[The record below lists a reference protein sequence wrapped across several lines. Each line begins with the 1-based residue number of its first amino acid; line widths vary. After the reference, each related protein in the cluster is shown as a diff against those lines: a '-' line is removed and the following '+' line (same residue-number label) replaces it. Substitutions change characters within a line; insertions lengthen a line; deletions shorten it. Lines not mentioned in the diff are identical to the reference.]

1 MIAALAILAHADA
14 KERLQA
20 ARRSMRAEIMKHL
33 YSGKVR
39 DIYDA
44 GDGLL
49 LFVASDRL
57 SVFDVVLGE
66 TVPDKGRVLTA
77 MSSFWFDELSGVLAN
92 HVVDA
97 ELPDIPDEWVGRVTL
112 ARRAEMLKIECI
124 VRGYLT
130 GSAWKEYQTTGT
142 MNGVPLPPGMQ
153 ESQQLPQ
160 PVFTPSTKADIG
172 DHDVNITYED
182 SCVIVSKEVAEQ
194 AREASLEL
202 YRMGAERALLNGIV
216 IADTKFELGFID
228 GELRVCDEMLTQ
240 DSSRFWP
247 EDAVT
252 LGSTPPSF
260 DKQPVRDYAESLG
273 WDKTPPAPPMP
284 DHVIAATRSRYIDAY
299 ERISGLSFADWP
311 GGG

>member
-1 MIAALAILAHADA
+1 MTPPTN
-14 KERLQA
+14 
-20 ARRSMRAEIMKHL
+20 RSPSSDDNRKHL

-39 DIYDA
+39 DIYDG

-57 SVFDVVLGE
+57 ERVRRRARRDGAGQGPRADRDVDLLVRRAQWRAPE
-66 TVPDKGRVLTA
+66 PRVAT
-77 MSSFWFDELSGVLAN
+77 DV
-92 HVVDA
+92 
-97 ELPDIPDEWVGRVTL
+97 PDIPDEWVGRVTL
-112 ARRAEMLKIECI
+112 AREAEMLKIECI
-124 VRGYLT
+124 VRGYLS
-130 GSAWKEYQTTGT
+130 GSAWKEYQASGT

-153 ESQQLPQ
+153 ECQQLPQ

-182 SCVIVSKEVAEQ
+182 SCVIVGKEVAEQ

-228 GELRVCDEMLTQ
+228 GELAVCDEILTQ

-247 EDAVT
+247 ADQVT
-252 LGSTPPSF
+252 LGATPPSF

-273 WDKTPPAPPMP
+273 WNKTPPAAADARRGHRRHPHPLHRGLRA
-284 DHVIAATRSRYIDAY
+284 DHRPLIF
-299 ERISGLSFADWP
+299 GLAW
-311 GGG
+311 

>member
-1 MIAALAILAHADA
+1 MS
-14 KERLQA
+14 E
-20 ARRSMRAEIMKHL
+20 MKHL

-66 TVPDKGRVLTA
+66 PVPDKGRILTA
-77 MSSFWFDELSGVLAN
+77 TSTFWFEELEGVLPN
-92 HVVDA
+92 HVVTVDV
-97 ELPDIPDEWVGRVTL
+97 PDIPDEWVGRATL
-112 ARRAEMLKIECI
+112 ARRADMLKIECV
-124 VRGYLT
+124 VRGYLS
-130 GSAWKEYQTTGT
+130 GSAWKEYRERGT
-142 MNGVPLPPGMQ
+142 VNGMPMPAGLQ
-153 ESQQLPQ
+153 ESEKLPE
-160 PVFTPSTKADIG
+160 PIFTPATKAAAGEHDI
-172 DHDVNITYED
+172 NITYEEA
-182 SCVIVSKEVAEQ
+182 CGIVGKEVADL

-228 GELRVCDEMLTQ
+228 GQLCVCDELLTQ

-247 EDAVT
+247 ADEVT
-252 LGSTPPSF
+252 VGRTPPSF

-284 DHVIAATRSRYIDAY
+284 DEVIEATRRRYIEAY
-299 ERISGLSFADWP
+299 ERISDQSFADWP
-311 GGG
+311 GGD

>member
-1 MIAALAILAHADA
+1 MPAL
-14 KERLQA
+14 R
-20 ARRSMRAEIMKHL
+20 HL

-66 TVPDKGRVLTA
+66 TVPDKGRALTA
-77 MSSFWFDELSGVLAN
+77 LSTFWFGELADVLPN
-92 HVVDA
+92 HVVA
-97 ELPDIPDEWVGRVTL
+97 TDIPDLPDDWVGRATL
-112 ARRAEMLKIECI
+112 ARRAEMLPIECV
-124 VRGYLT
+124 VRGYLS
-130 GSAWKEYQTTGT
+130 GSAWKEYEERGT
-142 MNGVPLPPGMQ
+142 INGLPMPRGMQ
-153 ESQQLPQ
+153 ESERLPS
-160 PVFTPSTKADIG
+160 PIFTPSTKAALG
-172 DHDVNITYED
+172 EHDVNITYED
-182 SCVIVSKEVAEQ
+182 SCAIVGKEVAEL

-216 IADTKFELGFID
+216 IADTKFELGFIE
-228 GELRVCDEMLTQ
+228 GRLCVCDEILTQ

-247 EDAVT
+247 ADRVT

-273 WDKTPPAPPMP
+273 WDKAPPAPPMP
-284 DHVIAATRSRYIDAY
+284 AEVIRATRTRYIEAY
-299 ERISGLSFADWP
+299 ERITGLSFADWP
-311 GGG
+311 GGDRPLAPGVGE

>member
-1 MIAALAILAHADA
+1 MTD
-14 KERLQA
+14 R
-20 ARRSMRAEIMKHL
+20 KHL

-39 DIYDA
+39 DIYDG

-77 MSSFWFDELSGVLAN
+77 MSTFWFDELSGVLPN
-92 HVVDA
+92 HVVATDV
-97 ELPDIPDEWVGRVTL
+97 PDIPDEWVGRTTL
-112 ARRAEMLKIECI
+112 ARKAEMLKIECI
-124 VRGYLT
+124 VRGYLS
-130 GSAWKEYQTTGT
+130 GSAWKEYQASGM

-182 SCVIVSKEVAEQ
+182 SCVIVGKEVAEQ

-228 GELRVCDEMLTQ
+228 GELARVRRDPHPGLVAVLARRRGDARCHAAVVRQAAGARLRRVARVGQ
-240 DSSRFWP
+240 DRH
-247 EDAVT
+247 
-252 LGSTPPSF
+252 PPRRC
-260 DKQPVRDYAESLG
+260 P
-273 WDKTPPAPPMP
+273 
-284 DHVIAATRSRYIDAY
+284 TR
-299 ERISGLSFADWP
+299 
-311 GGG
+311 

>member
-1 MIAALAILAHADA
+1 VN
-14 KERLQA
+14 E
-20 ARRSMRAEIMKHL
+20 MKHV

-44 GDGLL
+44 GDGNL

-77 MSSFWFDELSGVLAN
+77 MSTFWFDELGDVLPN
-92 HVVDA
+92 HVIATDV
-97 ELPDIPDEWVGRVTL
+97 PDIPDEWVGRVTL

-124 VRGYLT
+124 VRGYLS
-130 GSAWKEYQTTGT
+130 GSAWKEYKSTGS
-142 MNGVPLPPGMQ
+142 MHGVSLPSGMQ
-153 ESQQLPQ
+153 ESQQLPE
-160 PVFTPSTKADIG
+160 PVFTPSTKAEQG
-172 DHDVNITYED
+172 DHDVNISFEEACD
-182 SCVIVSKEVAEQ
+182 VVGKEVAEQ

-202 YRMGAERALLNGIV
+202 YRRGAERALRSGIV

-228 GELRVCDEMLTQ
+228 GELAVCDEVLTQ

-247 EDAVT
+247 ADEVT
-252 LGSTPPSF
+252 LGRTPPSF

-284 DHVIAATRSRYIDAY
+284 PEVIDATRSRYIEAY
-299 ERISGLSFADWP
+299 ERITGRSFADWP
-311 GGG
+311 GGVS

>member
-1 MIAALAILAHADA
+1 V
-14 KERLQA
+14 
-20 ARRSMRAEIMKHL
+20 KHM

-44 GDGLL
+44 GDGNL

-77 MSSFWFDELSGVLAN
+77 MSTFWFEELSDVLPN
-92 HVVDA
+92 HVVATDMPD
-97 ELPDIPDEWVGRVTL
+97 LPEEWRGRVTL

-124 VRGYLT
+124 VRGYLS
-130 GSAWKEYQTTGT
+130 GSAWKEYRTSGS
-142 MNGVPLPPGMQ
+142 MHGVSLPSGMQ
-153 ESQQLPQ
+153 ESQQLPE
-160 PVFTPSTKADIG
+160 PVFTPSTKADVG
-172 DHDVNITYED
+172 DHDVNISFEQACD
-182 SCVIVSKEVAEQ
+182 VVGKEVAEQ

-202 YRMGAERALLNGIV
+202 YRRGAERAIRNGVV

-228 GELRVCDEMLTQ
+228 GQLAVCDEVLTQ

-247 EDAVT
+247 ADEVT
-252 LGSTPPSF
+252 LGRTPPSF

-284 DHVIAATRSRYIDAY
+284 PEVIAATRGRYIDAY
-299 ERISGLSFADWP
+299 ERITGRSFADWP
-311 GGG
+311 GGGSNIKE

>member
-1 MIAALAILAHADA
+1 MTD
-14 KERLQA
+14 RT
-20 ARRSMRAEIMKHL
+20 HL
-33 YSGKVR
+33 YRGKVR
-39 DIYDA
+39 DIYDG

-77 MSSFWFDELSGVLAN
+77 MSTFWFDELSGVLPN
-92 HVVDA
+92 HVVATDV
-97 ELPDIPDEWVGRVTL
+97 PDIPDDWVGRVTL
-112 ARRAEMLKIECI
+112 ARKCEMLKIECI
-124 VRGYLT
+124 VRGYLS
-130 GSAWKEYQTTGT
+130 GSAWKEYQASGT

-172 DHDVNITYED
+172 DHDVNLTYED
-182 SCVIVSKEVAEQ
+182 SCVIVGKEIAER

-202 YRMGAERALLNGIV
+202 YRMGAERALINGIV

-228 GELRVCDEMLTQ
+228 GELTVCDEILTQ

-247 EDAVT
+247 ADQVT
-252 LGSTPPSF
+252 LGATPPSF

-284 DHVIAATRSRYIDAY
+284 DEVIAATRARYIEAY
-299 ERISGLSFADWP
+299 EQISGLSFSDWP
-311 GGG
+311 GGD

>member
-1 MIAALAILAHADA
+1 VS
-14 KERLQA
+14 E
-20 ARRSMRAEIMKHL
+20 MKHI

-77 MSSFWFDELSGVLAN
+77 MSTFWFDELSDVLPN
-92 HVVDA
+92 HVVATDV
-97 ELPDIPDEWVGRVTL
+97 PDIPDEWRGRVTL
-112 ARRAEMLKIECI
+112 AHRADMLKIECI
-124 VRGYLT
+124 VRGYLS
-130 GSAWKEYQTTGT
+130 GSAWKEYKSTGS
-142 MNGVPLPPGMQ
+142 MHGVSLPSGMQ
-153 ESQQLPQ
+153 ESQQLPE
-160 PVFTPSTKADIG
+160 PVFTPSTKAEQG
-172 DHDVNITYED
+172 DHDINISFED
-182 SCVIVSKEVAEQ
+182 ACDIVGKEVAEQ

-202 YRMGAERALLNGIV
+202 YRRGAERALRSGIV

-228 GELRVCDEMLTQ
+228 GQLAVCDEILTQ

-247 EDAVT
+247 ADQVT
-252 LGSTPPSF
+252 LGATPPSF

-284 DHVIAATRSRYIDAY
+284 SDVIDATRRRYIDAY
-299 ERISGLSFADWP
+299 ERITAKSFADWP
-311 GGG
+311 GPTA

>member
-1 MIAALAILAHADA
+1 VSDL
-14 KERLQA
+14 
-20 ARRSMRAEIMKHL
+20 KHI

-77 MSSFWFDELSGVLAN
+77 MSTFWFDELDDVLPN
-92 HVVDA
+92 HVVATDV
-97 ELPDIPDEWVGRVTL
+97 PHIPDEWRGRVTL
-112 ARRAEMLKIECI
+112 AHRADMLKIECI
-124 VRGYLT
+124 VRGYLS
-130 GSAWKEYQTTGT
+130 GSAWKEYKASSS
-142 MNGVPLPPGMQ
+142 MHGVSLPAGMQ
-153 ESQQLPQ
+153 ESQQLPE
-160 PVFTPSTKADIG
+160 PLFTPSTKAEQG
-172 DHDVNITYED
+172 DHDINISFED
-182 SCVIVSKEVAEQ
+182 ACDIVGKEVAEH

-202 YRMGAERALLNGIV
+202 YRRGAERALKSGIV

-228 GELRVCDEMLTQ
+228 GKLAVCDEVLTQ

-247 EDAVT
+247 ADQVT

-284 DHVIAATRSRYIDAY
+284 PEVISATRSRYVEAY
-299 ERISGLSFADWP
+299 ERITGRSFADWP
-311 GGG
+311 GPSN

>member
-1 MIAALAILAHADA
+1 VRPAPI
-14 KERLQA
+14 
-20 ARRSMRAEIMKHL
+20 

-77 MSSFWFDELSGVLAN
+77 TSTFWFDELRGVLPN
-92 HVVDA
+92 HVVSTDV
-97 ELPDIPDEWVGRVTL
+97 PDIPDEWVGRVTL
-112 ARRAEMLKIECI
+112 ARKADMLPIECI
-124 VRGYLT
+124 VRGYLS
-130 GSAWKEYQTTGT
+130 GSAWKEYQATG
-142 MNGVPLPPGMQ
+142 MVNGVPLPPGMQ

-160 PVFTPSTKADIG
+160 PMFTPSTKAALG

-182 SCVIVSKEVAEQ
+182 SCAIIGQGVAEQ
-194 AREASLEL
+194 AREAALEL

-228 GELRVCDEMLTQ
+228 GELHICDEALTM

-247 EDAVT
+247 ADQVT
-252 LGSTPPSF
+252 LGATPPSF

-284 DHVIAATRSRYIDAY
+284 DEVIQATSERYIEAY
-299 ERISGLSFADWP
+299 ERITGRSFADWP
-311 GGG
+311 GGD

>member
-1 MIAALAILAHADA
+1 
-14 KERLQA
+14 
-20 ARRSMRAEIMKHL
+20 MKHI

-44 GDGLL
+44 GGGLL

-66 TVPDKGRVLTA
+66 TVPDKGRILTA
-77 MSSFWFDELSGVLAN
+77 TSTFWFDELAGVLPN

-97 ELPDIPDEWVGRVTL
+97 DVPDIPDEWVGRVTL

-124 VRGYLT
+124 VRGYLS
-130 GSAWKEYQTTGT
+130 GSAWKEYKERGT
-142 MNGVPLPPGMQ
+142 VNGMPMPSGMQ
-153 ESQQLPQ
+153 ESEQLPQ
-160 PVFTPSTKADIG
+160 PIFTPSTKAEQG
-172 DHDVNITYED
+172 AHDENITYEG
-182 SCVIVSKEVAEQ
+182 SCAIVGKEVADL

-202 YRMGAERALLNGIV
+202 YRMGAERALLSGIV

-228 GELRVCDEMLTQ
+228 GELCVCDEMLTQ

-247 EDAVT
+247 ADEVT
-252 LGSTPPSF
+252 LGRTPPSF
-260 DKQPVRDYAESLG
+260 DKQPVRDYSESLG

-284 DHVIAATRSRYIDAY
+284 EAVIQATRTRYIDAY
-299 ERISGLSFADWP
+299 ERISRLSFADWP
-311 GGG
+311 GETVT

>member
-1 MIAALAILAHADA
+1 
-14 KERLQA
+14 
-20 ARRSMRAEIMKHL
+20 MKHI

-66 TVPDKGRVLTA
+66 TVPDKGRILTA
-77 MSSFWFDELSGVLAN
+77 TSTFWFDELAGVLPN
-92 HVVDA
+92 HVVADDV
-97 ELPDIPDEWVGRVTL
+97 PDIPDEWVGRVTL
-112 ARRAEMLKIECI
+112 ARRADMLKIECI
-124 VRGYLT
+124 VRGYLS
-130 GSAWKEYQTTGT
+130 GSAWKEYQERGT
-142 MNGVPLPPGMQ
+142 VNGMPMPTGMQ

-160 PVFTPSTKADIG
+160 PIFTPSTKAQQG
-172 DHDVNITYED
+172 AHDENITYEGA
-182 SCVIVSKEVAEQ
+182 CGIVGQEIADL

-228 GELRVCDEMLTQ
+228 GELCVCDEMLTQ

-247 EDAVT
+247 ADEVT
-252 LGSTPPSF
+252 LGQTPPSF
-260 DKQPVRDYAESLG
+260 DKQPVRDYSESLG

-284 DHVIAATRSRYIDAY
+284 EAVIQATRTRYIDAY

-311 GGG
+311 GETVD